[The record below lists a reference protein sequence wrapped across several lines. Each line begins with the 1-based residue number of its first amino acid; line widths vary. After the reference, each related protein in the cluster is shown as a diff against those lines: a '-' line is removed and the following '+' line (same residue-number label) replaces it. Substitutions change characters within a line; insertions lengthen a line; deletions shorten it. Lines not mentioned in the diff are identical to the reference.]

1 MQSKANELNRLAR
14 VAQDALDRIKYKV
27 VYIYATP
34 QKDACSDRDVY
45 FLDLTGADVELMTV
59 AGVELTGVEL
69 TGADVELMNGAGGN
83 LVGGVESW
91 S

>member
-1 MQSKANELNRLAR
+1 MPLHRKML
-14 VAQDALDRIKYKV
+14 V
-27 VYIYATP
+27 VIEMF
-34 QKDACSDRDVY
+34 K
-45 FLDLTGADVELMTV
+45 FLDLTCADVELMTV